1 MSCFYLK
8 SLETTVKLEPVN
20 FGDWTYDRK
29 TYLPSSDEEI
39 DLDMSLFRDD
49 TEAVVEDEI
58 KRRFKGKIVN
68 SYWGGK
74 CCEVFDISQKK
85 VSCFF
90 KSAMSADF
98 VINHALSRS
107 LMAFQIVLDM
117 IFLHAACIIMEGK
130 AILFIAPSGGG
141 KTTLSLLARDAGFR
155 VLNDEYCVVKQK
167 NGSFFTGVFPV
178 NIGTQ
183 DPDKVWEIEAVYF
196 LEKSDK
202 NRTSTISTI
211 EAIQRSM
218 PEALQHYRNTI
229 PEEHKTEGR
238 KRVFAFLSS
247 MLDTVDFKL
256 LDFTKSAEVF
266 KCLK

>member
-20 FGDWTYDRK
+20 FDDWTYERK
-29 TYLPSSDEEI
+29 AYLPSSGEEI

-49 TEAVVEDEI
+49 TETVVEDGI
-58 KRRFKGKIVN
+58 RDRFSGKIVN
-68 SYWGGK
+68 SYWEGK

-98 VINHALSRS
+98 AINHALSRAI
-107 LMAFQIVLDM
+107 MALQNVLDI
-117 IFLHAACIIMEGK
+117 IFLHAACIIIEGK
-130 AILFIAPSGGG
+130 AFVFIAPSGGG
-141 KTTLSLLARDAGFR
+141 KTTLSLLARDAGFK

-167 NGSFFTGVFPV
+167 DGSFFTGVFPV

-183 DPDKVWEIEAVYF
+183 DPDKVWEIKKIYF
-196 LEKSDK
+196 LKKSDK
-202 NRTSTISTI
+202 NETSTISPI

-218 PEALQHYRNTI
+218 PEALQFYRNTI
-229 PEEHKTEGR
+229 ADEYETEDR
-238 KRVFAFLSS
+238 KRVFGFLSC
-247 MLDTVDFKL
+247 MFDTVDFKL
-256 LDFTKSAEVF
+256 LDFTKTAEVF